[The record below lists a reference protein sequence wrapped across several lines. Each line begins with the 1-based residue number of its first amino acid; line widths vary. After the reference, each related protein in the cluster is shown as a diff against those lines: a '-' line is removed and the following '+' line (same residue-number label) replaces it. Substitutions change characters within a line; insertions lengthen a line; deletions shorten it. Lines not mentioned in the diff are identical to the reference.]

1 MILLGQYDSPFVRRV
16 AITLHHYALPF
27 EHRPWSVWGDAE
39 KIAQY
44 NPLRRVP
51 TLLLDDESALVETF
65 VILDAIDELIPPERR
80 LLPAS
85 GPVRRDGLRVAAL
98 AGGIADKAV
107 QLLYS
112 SLDLMKPSETW
123 AARCR
128 TQVLETLALLESERA
143 TRNTPYWLGESL
155 SHADIAFACAYRFVA
170 DAHPGLIGAT
180 QFPSLATQ
188 AARCEALPELQLV
201 YLPITNNLKKP

>member
-1 MILLGQYDSPFVRRV
+1 MILMGQYDSPFVRRV

-51 TLLLDDESALVETF
+51 SLLLADGVTLVETS
-65 VILDAIDELIPPERR
+65 AIVDYLDELAGPKRA

-85 GPVRRDGLRVAAL
+85 GATRRDGLRVAAL
-98 AGGIADKAV
+98 ASGIADKAV

-112 SLDLMKPSETW
+112 SLDLMKPS
-123 AARCR
+123 
-128 TQVLETLALLESERA
+128 Q
-143 TRNTPYWLGESL
+143 
-155 SHADIAFACAYRFVA
+155 
-170 DAHPGLIGAT
+170 
-180 QFPSLATQ
+180 
-188 AARCEALPELQLV
+188 
-201 YLPITNNLKKP
+201 